1 MVFRVGKQKTF
12 RPMWR
17 ASTSLPRVE
26 KIERTNT
33 DTVGI
38 NNQIAKRTDSPIA
51 RNIEKNR
58 WNWQWK

>member
-1 MVFRVGKQKTF
+1 MVFGVGKQKTF
-12 RPMWR
+12 RSMWR

-38 NNQIAKRTDSPIA
+38 NN
-51 RNIEKNR
+51 
-58 WNWQWK
+58 